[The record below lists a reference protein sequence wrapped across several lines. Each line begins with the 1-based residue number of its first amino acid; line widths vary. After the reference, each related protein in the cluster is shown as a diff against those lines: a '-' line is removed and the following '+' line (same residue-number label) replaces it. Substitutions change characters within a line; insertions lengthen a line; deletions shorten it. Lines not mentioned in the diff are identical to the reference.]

1 MIRIS
6 ALAARVRGSGDVLF
20 AAAVLGAVSL
30 LVAPVPPPLLD
41 LGLALSLGLSASVLL
56 AALLAPEPLRLSA
69 LPALLLLGTLLRLAL
84 SVAST
89 RLVLTRGEAGR
100 VVQALGEVLV
110 RGSPVAGAVVFA
122 ILTLVQLLVV
132 ARGAERVA
140 EVAARFALDALPG
153 KQMSIDADLRN
164 GAVDAAE
171 ARRRRR
177 ALEREGQL
185 HGAMD
190 GALKFVKGDAVAG
203 VAVVLV
209 NAAGGLC
216 AGLFRGMGLEA
227 AARRYLLLAVGD
239 GLASQLPGLLMAVA
253 AGVAV
258 TRVAGEEEGATLPGD
273 LARQLLSD
281 PRALLAAGAL
291 CAALALLPGMPAAPF
306 LLLAAAAGAAARLA
320 ARPPAPAAAPQVG
333 PEPDS
338 MALPPAVAL
347 ELAADLFARA
357 VEDGRFLAEAEP
369 LLREA
374 AWREMG
380 VRVPSVAIREA
391 ALPPG
396 GWRLLV
402 EDVPAAWGRA
412 EPDRALCLARPDEL
426 RLAGI
431 ESLPSAHPL
440 TGAPAALVEAALAP
454 RAAALGPVLEPLDR
468 TLAAAAAALC
478 RSAHHLVGVEEA
490 QALFASLE
498 LHAPALAREASRQ
511 IPPALFAEV
520 LRRLLEE
527 GVPVRALRAVVEAVL
542 EAGGATR
549 PAREL
554 AEVCRRALG
563 RQLAHRHSD
572 GGTLEALL
580 LDPGAE
586 ARMRAALSQGAPPLD
601 PAGARDLLDR
611 LGSALGEAGGRPVLL
626 TGRDLRRPVRDLVA
640 PRYPRLPVLAYEE
653 LPPEWPVWPRARI
666 ALAT

>member
-1 MIRIS
+1 MRIG

-41 LGLALSLGLSASVLL
+41 LGLALSLALSASVLL
-56 AALLAPEPLRLSA
+56 AALLAREPLRLSA
-69 LPALLLLGTLLRLAL
+69 LPAILLLGTLLRLAL

-100 VVQALGEVLV
+100 VVQAFGEVLV

-216 AGLFRGMGLEA
+216 AGLVRGMGLEA
-227 AARRYLLLAVGD
+227 AARRYLLLAMGD

-258 TRVAGEEEGATLPGD
+258 TRVAGEEEGTTLSAD
-273 LARQLLSD
+273 LGRQLLSD
-281 PRALLAAGAL
+281 PRALLAAAAL
-291 CAALALLPGMPAAPF
+291 CGALALLPGMPAAPF
-306 LLLAAAAGAAARLA
+306 LALAAAAGAAARLA
-320 ARPPAPAAAPQVG
+320 ARGPGAPEEAAAP
-333 PEPDS
+333 PEAEGL
-338 MALPPAVAL
+338 ALPPPVAL
-347 ELAADLFARA
+347 ELSADLFARA
-357 VEDGRFLAEAEP
+357 VDDGRFLGEAGP
-369 LLREA
+369 LLQEA
-374 AWREMG
+374 LWREMG
-380 VRVPSVAIREA
+380 VKVSPLAVREA
-391 ALPPG
+391 ELPSG
-396 GWRLLV
+396 TWRLLV
-402 EDVPAAWGRA
+402 EEVPAAWGRA
-412 EPDRALCLARPDEL
+412 EPDRALCLAPPDEL

-440 TGAPAALVEAALAP
+440 TEAPAALVEASLAG
-454 RAAALGPVLEPLDR
+454 RAAALGQVLEPLDR
-468 TLAAAAAALC
+468 VLAGAAAALC
-478 RSAHHLVGVEEA
+478 RCAHSLMGVEEA
-490 QALFASLE
+490 QALLASLE
-498 LHAPALAREASRQ
+498 PHAPALAREASRQ
-511 IPPALFAEV
+511 IPPALLAEV

-527 GVPVRALRAVVEAVL
+527 DVPLRALRAVVQAVL
-542 EAGGATR
+542 EAGGAAR

-554 AEVCRRALG
+554 AESCRQALG
-563 RQLAHRHSD
+563 RHLAHRLS
-572 GGTLEALL
+572 GGGPLEALL
-580 LDPGAE
+580 LDPEVE
-586 ARMRAALSQGAPPLD
+586 ARIRSALAQGAPALEPV
-601 PAGARDLLDR
+601 GGGDLLER
-611 LGSALGEAGGRPVLL
+611 LGSAVREARGRPVLL
-626 TGRDLRRPVRDLVA
+626 TGRDVRRAVRDLVA
-640 PRYPRLPVLAYEE
+640 PRYPRLAVVSYEE
-653 LPPEWPVWPRARI
+653 LPPGWPVRPVARVG
-666 ALAT
+666 

>member
-1 MIRIS
+1 VDLLIGLDVGTS
-6 ALAARVRGSGDVLF
+6 AVKGVLVS
-20 AAAVLGAVSL
+20 ADGA
-30 LVAPVPPPLLD
+30 
-41 LGLALSLGLSASVLL
+41 
-56 AALLAPEPLRLSA
+56 
-69 LPALLLLGTLLRLAL
+69 RLA
-84 SVAST
+84 SARRAT
-89 RLVLTRGEAGR
+89 RLQRPAPGR

-110 RGSPVAGAVVFA
+110 RGSPGAGAVVFA

-216 AGLFRGMGLEA
+216 AGLARGMGLEA

-258 TRVAGEEEGATLPGD
+258 TRVAGEEEGSTLSAD
-273 LARQLLSD
+273 LGRQLLSD
-281 PRALLAAGAL
+281 PRALLAAAAL

-306 LLLAAAAGAAARLA
+306 LALAAAAGAAARLA
-320 ARPPAPAAAPQVG
+320 ARGPRPPEDAAP
-333 PEPDS
+333 PESDDL
-338 MALPPAVAL
+338 ALPPPVAL
-347 ELAADLFARA
+347 ELSADLFARA
-357 VEDGRFLAEAEP
+357 VDDGRFLGEAEP
-369 LLREA
+369 LLKDA
-374 AWREMG
+374 LWREMG
-380 VRVPSVAIREA
+380 VRVASLATREA

-396 GWRLLV
+396 SWRLLV
-402 EDVPAAWGRA
+402 EEVPAAWGRA
-412 EPDRALCLARPDEL
+412 EPDRALCLAPPDEL

-431 ESLPSAHPL
+431 ESLPSTHPL
-440 TGAPAALVEAALAP
+440 TGAPAVLVEASLAP

-468 TLAAAAAALC
+468 VLAGAAAALC

-490 QALFASLE
+490 QALLASLE
-498 LHAPALAREASRQ
+498 PHAPALAREASRQ
-511 IPPALFAEV
+511 IPPALLAEV

-527 GVPVRALRAVVEAVL
+527 DVPVRALRVVVEAVL
-542 EAGGATR
+542 EAGGAAR

-554 AEVCRRALG
+554 AESCRRALG
-563 RQLAHRHSD
+563 RHLAHRLS
-572 GGTLEALL
+572 GGGPLEALL
-580 LDPGAE
+580 LDPEAE
-586 ARMRAALSQGAPPLD
+586 ARLRAALSQGAPGLD
-601 PAGARDLLDR
+601 PAGAGDLLEK
-611 LGSALGEAGGRPVLL
+611 LGSAVREAQGRPVLL
-626 TGRDLRRPVRDLVA
+626 TSRDVRRAVRDLVA
-640 PRYPRLPVLAYEE
+640 PRYPGLSVLAYEE
-653 LPPEWPVWPRARI
+653 LPPGWPVRPRARVG
-666 ALAT
+666 

>member
-1 MIRIS
+1 MIRIGV
-6 ALAARVRGSGDVLF
+6 LAARVRGTGDVLF

-41 LGLALSLGLSASVLL
+41 LGLALSLALSASVLL
-56 AALLAPEPLRLSA
+56 AALLAREPLRLSA
-69 LPALLLLGTLLRLAL
+69 LPAILLLGTLLRLAL

-216 AGLFRGMGLEA
+216 AGLVRGMGLEA

-258 TRVAGEEEGATLPGD
+258 TRVAGEEEGSTLSAD
-273 LARQLLSD
+273 LGRQLLSD
-281 PRALLAAGAL
+281 PRALLAAAAL
-291 CAALALLPGMPAAPF
+291 CGTLALLPGMPAAPF
-306 LLLAAAAGAAARLA
+306 LALAAAAGVAARVA
-320 ARPPAPAAAPQVG
+320 ARGPSAPEEADAPPEA
-333 PEPDS
+333 DDL
-338 MALPPAVAL
+338 ALPPPVAL
-347 ELAADLFARA
+347 ELSADLFARA
-357 VEDGRFLAEAEP
+357 VDDGRFLGEAEP
-369 LLREA
+369 LLKDA
-374 AWREMG
+374 LWREMG
-380 VRVPSVAIREA
+380 VRVASLAIREA

-396 GWRLLV
+396 SWRLLV
-402 EDVPAAWGRA
+402 EEVPAAWGRA
-412 EPDRALCLARPDEL
+412 EPDRALCLAPPDEL

-431 ESLPSAHPL
+431 ESSPSTHPL
-440 TGAPAALVEAALAP
+440 TGAPAVLVEASLAP

-468 TLAAAAAALC
+468 VLAGAAAALC

-490 QALFASLE
+490 QALLASLE
-498 LHAPALAREASRQ
+498 PHAPALAREASRQ
-511 IPPALFAEV
+511 IPPALLAEV

-527 GVPVRALRAVVEAVL
+527 DVPVRALRAVVEAVL
-542 EAGGATR
+542 EAGGAAR

-554 AEVCRRALG
+554 AESCRRALG
-563 RQLAHRHSD
+563 RHLAHRLS
-572 GGTLEALL
+572 GGGPLEALL
-580 LDPGAE
+580 LDPEAE
-586 ARMRAALSQGAPPLD
+586 ARMRAALSQGAPGLD
-601 PAGARDLLDR
+601 PAGAAELLEH
-611 LGSALGEAGGRPVLL
+611 LGSALREAQGRPVLL
-626 TGRDLRRPVRDLVA
+626 TGRDLRRAVRDLVA
-640 PRYPRLPVLAYEE
+640 PRYPGLSVLAYEE
-653 LPPEWPVWPRARI
+653 LPPGWPVRPRARVG
-666 ALAT
+666 

>member
-1 MIRIS
+1 VIRIGV
-6 ALAARVRGSGDVLF
+6 LAARVRGTGDVLF

-41 LGLALSLGLSASVLL
+41 LGLALSLALSASVLL
-56 AALLAPEPLRLSA
+56 AALLAREPLRLSA
-69 LPALLLLGTLLRLAL
+69 LPAILLLGTLLRLAL

-216 AGLFRGMGLEA
+216 AGLARGMGLEA

-258 TRVAGEEEGATLPGD
+258 TRVAGEEEGSTLSAD
-273 LARQLLSD
+273 LGRQLLSD
-281 PRALLAAGAL
+281 PRALLAAAAL

-306 LLLAAAAGAAARLA
+306 LALAAAAGAAARLA
-320 ARPPAPAAAPQVG
+320 ARGPRPPEDAAP
-333 PEPDS
+333 PESDDL
-338 MALPPAVAL
+338 ALPPPVAL
-347 ELAADLFARA
+347 ELSADLFARA
-357 VEDGRFLAEAEP
+357 VDDGRFLGEAEP
-369 LLREA
+369 LLKDA
-374 AWREMG
+374 LWREMG
-380 VRVPSVAIREA
+380 VRVASLATREA

-396 GWRLLV
+396 SWRLLV
-402 EDVPAAWGRA
+402 EEVPAAWGRA
-412 EPDRALCLARPDEL
+412 EPDRALCLAPPDEL

-431 ESLPSAHPL
+431 ESLPSTHPL
-440 TGAPAALVEAALAP
+440 TGAPAVLVEASLAP

-468 TLAAAAAALC
+468 VLAGAAAALC

-490 QALFASLE
+490 QALLASLE
-498 LHAPALAREASRQ
+498 PHAPALAREASRQ
-511 IPPALFAEV
+511 IPPALLAEV

-527 GVPVRALRAVVEAVL
+527 DVPVRALRVVVEAVL
-542 EAGGATR
+542 EAGGAAR

-554 AEVCRRALG
+554 AESCRRALG
-563 RQLAHRHSD
+563 RHLAHRLS
-572 GGTLEALL
+572 GGGPLEALL
-580 LDPGAE
+580 LDPEAE
-586 ARMRAALSQGAPPLD
+586 ARLRAALSQGAPGLD
-601 PAGARDLLDR
+601 PAGAGDLLEK
-611 LGSALGEAGGRPVLL
+611 LGSAVREAQGRPVLL
-626 TGRDLRRPVRDLVA
+626 TGRDVRRAVRDLVA
-640 PRYPRLPVLAYEE
+640 PRYPGLAVLAYEE
-653 LPPEWPVWPRARI
+653 LPPGWPVRPRARVG
-666 ALAT
+666 